1 MTTSTQPTWTPYDAS
16 ACVEGFDGEDHDQD
30 TIISAWQYLLDTGL
44 CWKLQGWYG
53 RTANQLIEEGFIT
66 PAVFH

>member
-1 MTTSTQPTWTPYDAS
+1 MTTQTQITWTPYDAS

-44 CWKLQGWYG
+44 VWQLQGWYG
-53 RTANQLIEEGFIT
+53 RAANELIEAGYIT
-66 PAVFH
+66 PPSTH

>member
-1 MTTSTQPTWTPYDAS
+1 MTTSTQPTWTPYDTS
-16 ACVEGFDGEDHDQD
+16 ACVEGFDGEEHDQE

-53 RTANQLIEEGFIT
+53 RTANQLIEAGFIT
-66 PAVFH
+66 PSVVH

>member
-1 MTTSTQPTWTPYDAS
+1 
-16 ACVEGFDGEDHDQD
+16 VEGFDGEEHDQE

-53 RTANQLIEEGFIT
+53 RTANELIEAGFIT
-66 PAVFH
+66 PPTTH

>member
-16 ACVEGFDGEDHDQD
+16 ACVEGFDGEEHDQE

-53 RTANQLIEEGFIT
+53 RTANQLIEEGYIT
-66 PAVFH
+66 PPVVH

>member
-16 ACVEGFDGEDHDQD
+16 ACVEGFDGEEHDQE

-53 RTANQLIEEGFIT
+53 RTANELIEAGYIT
-66 PAVFH
+66 PPVVH

>member
-16 ACVEGFDGEDHDQD
+16 ACVEGFDGEEHDQE
-30 TIISAWQYLLDTGL
+30 TVISAWQYLLDTGL

-53 RTANQLIEEGFIT
+53 RTANQLIEEGYIT
-66 PAVFH
+66 PPVVH